1 MFYIGIILV
10 MGIIIIGIISLAT
23 IEIIVKIRA
32 FCKLILNL
40 GNFHNFSG
48 YSAIE
53 RKNGVG

>member
-1 MFYIGIILV
+1 
-10 MGIIIIGIISLAT
+10 MGIIIGIISLAT
-23 IEIIVKIRA
+23 IEIIVQIRA

-40 GNFHNFSG
+40 GNLHNFSG